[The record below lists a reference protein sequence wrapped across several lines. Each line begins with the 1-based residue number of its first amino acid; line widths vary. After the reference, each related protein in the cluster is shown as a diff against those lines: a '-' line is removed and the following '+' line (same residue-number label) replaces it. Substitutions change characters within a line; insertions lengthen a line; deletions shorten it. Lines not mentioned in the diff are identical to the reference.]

1 MMQNTLREEQL
12 AYRKSA
18 KSTRKD
24 AIIGRLS
31 IKRYENVYVTRSG
44 QEAQASDKI
53 VITKK
58 ATAKW
63 SDMRS
68 WPSLRS
74 TERMQD
80 RSSNIEELCEIVDEL
95 KQWSDNWDDSGAK
108 APNHQ
113 CLEEIVRFF
122 TVIQHEAHGIS
133 STISVPEVNPYID
146 GSIDVVWRGRTVHLI
161 INFSPAH
168 VAKPAFYT
176 DRFDY
181 SVGISGR
188 IDLNSPQSWEHVILA
203 LETLHRDGLAG

>member
-1 MMQNTLREEQL
+1 MMQNTLREDQL

-24 AIIGRLS
+24 AITGRLS
-31 IKRYENVYVTRSG
+31 IKRYKNVYVSLAG
-44 QEAQASDKI
+44 QEAQTADKI
-53 VITKK
+53 GITKK
-58 ATAKW
+58 ASAKW
-63 SDMRS
+63 GEMTT
-68 WPSLRS
+68 WYSLRS

-80 RSSNIEELCEIVDEL
+80 RLSHLEELREILDEL
-95 KQWSDNWDDSGAK
+95 KQWTDNWDDSGAK
-108 APNHQ
+108 APNHH

-122 TVIQHEAHGIS
+122 TVLQGEAHGIS

-161 INFSPAH
+161 MNFSPAH
-168 VAKPAFYT
+168 LSKPAFYT

-188 IDLNSPQSWEHVILA
+188 IDLNSPQSWEHVMLA
-203 LETLHRDGLAG
+203 LETLHRDGLAQ